1 MSTGRIASLWR
12 GEVPLARVLW
22 EYTIGWATIL
32 NLIATGAALIVF
44 IKQGPVWLGLLLH
57 FAAVPLNA
65 FLVVSIW
72 RAAERESASPLANIA
87 RIGSVVWFAVMFVI

>member
-1 MSTGRIASLWR
+1 MIAKLWR
-12 GEVPLARVLW
+12 GEVPLAHVFW

-32 NLIATGAALIVF
+32 NLLATGAALIVF
-44 IKQGPVWLGLLLH
+44 MKDGPVWLGLLMH

-72 RAAERESASPLANIA
+72 RAARRESASALANFA
-87 RIGSVVWFAVMFVI
+87 PSASVIWFVAMLVI

>member
-1 MSTGRIASLWR
+1 MIAKLWR
-12 GEVPLARVLW
+12 GEVPLARVFW

-32 NLIATGAALIVF
+32 NLLATGAALVIF
-44 IKQGPVWLGLLLH
+44 MKDGPAWLGLLVH

-72 RAAERESASPLANIA
+72 RAARRESPSALASFAPSA
-87 RIGSVVWFAVMFVI
+87 SVIWFVAMLVI

>member
-1 MSTGRIASLWR
+1 MIAKLWR
-12 GEVPLARVLW
+12 GEVPLARVFW

-32 NLIATGAALIVF
+32 NLLATGAALIVF
-44 IKQGPVWLGLLLH
+44 MKDGPVWLGLLMH

-72 RAAERESASPLANIA
+72 RAARRESASALANFA
-87 RIGSVVWFAVMFVI
+87 PSASVIWFVAMLVI